1 MKQVIQHFRSGI
13 LKVEEVPET
22 ICQPGGILVDNVASL
37 ISAGTEKMAID
48 LARRSLAGKARERPD
63 LVRQVLQKLRRDGLA
78 STFQTVRAKLDT
90 PLALGYS
97 CAGIVREVGRG
108 VTEFQV
114 GERVA
119 CAGMNYASHAE
130 TVFVPRNLAVR
141 IPPALDFD
149 QAAFVTL
156 GAIALQ
162 GVRTAEVRLGEW
174 VGVIGLGLLGQL
186 TIQIL
191 KAAGC
196 QVVGID
202 LDPAKI
208 ELARQ
213 LGADEALARN
223 QDVAGQIQ
231 RLTSGRGVDAVII
244 TAAAAGNDPVELAAE
259 IARDRAVVSVVGAVG
274 LNIPRKPYYEKELQL
289 RTSRSY
295 GPGRYDR
302 QYEELGF
309 DYPIGYVRWTERRN
323 MEEFLR
329 LAAAGAVTPAR
340 LTTHRFPIGEA
351 EEAYRMI
358 TSGAESYLGVLLQYP
373 PRHPDQTPGD
383 RDSGTARTVKLSRE
397 RAPRRAGS
405 IRLGM
410 IGAGNFAK
418 SVLLPR
424 LQSRRDCELVAVATA
439 TGRNALAIGA
449 RFGFAA
455 ATTDYQEILDN
466 PAIDAVII
474 ATRHDSHARIAGDAL
489 RAGKAVLVEKPLAID
504 TAGLQQLGE
513 VVEVEGGRILVGFN
527 RRYAPLVTEMK
538 RFMGEAGPS
547 VPVAIDYRVNAGR
560 IPPESWIQG
569 AEGGG
574 RIIGECCHFIDLM
587 QFLTSADP
595 VEVFATH
602 HPDGPD
608 TFTSSIRFSD
618 GSIGSLNYFAN
629 GDRGLAK
636 ERLEIFG
643 GGRTAILDDFQRLEL
658 WNNGRRRVVRR
669 FAVEKGF
676 DGEIAAFIESV
687 QTGRPMP
694 IPWPSLQLTT
704 RATFAIAESLQ
715 TGRPVKL

>member
-1 MKQVIQHFRSGI
+1 MKQVIQNFRSGI

-78 STFQTVRAKLDT
+78 STVQTVRAKLDT

-130 TVFVPRNLAVR
+130 TIFVPRNLAVP
-141 IPPALDFD
+141 IPPGLDFE

-196 QVVGID
+196 QVIGID
-202 LDPAKI
+202 LDPARI

-223 QDVAGQIQ
+223 QDVAGQVQ
-231 RLTSGRGVDAVII
+231 RATSGRGVDAVII
-244 TAAAAGNDPVELAAE
+244 TAAAASNDPVELAAE
-259 IARDRAVVSVVGAVG
+259 IARDRAVVAVVGAVG

-329 LAAAGAVTPAR
+329 LAAVGAVSPAR
-340 LTTHRFPIGEA
+340 LTTHRFPIAAA
-351 EEAYRMI
+351 EEAYQMI
-358 TSGAESYLGVLLQYP
+358 TSGATNYLGVLLEY
-373 PRHPDQTPGD
+373 PRHRDDTPAD
-383 RDSGTARTVKLSRE
+383 RDSGAARTIQLRRE
-397 RAPRRAGS
+397 SATRRPGT

-410 IGAGNFAK
+410 IGAGNFAR

-424 LQSRRDCELVAVATA
+424 LKSRRDCELVTVATA

-455 ATTDYQEILDN
+455 ATTDYHELLNN
-466 PAIDAVII
+466 PEIDAVII
-474 ATRHDSHARIAGDAL
+474 ATRHDSHARIAGEAL

-504 TAGLQQLGE
+504 TTGLQQLGE
-513 VVEVEGGRILVGFN
+513 VVEGEGARILVGFN
-527 RRYAPLVTEMK
+527 RRYAPLVIEMK
-538 RFMGEAGPS
+538 RFLTGG
-547 VPVAIDYRVNAGR
+547 VPVALDYRVNAGR

-595 VEVFATH
+595 VEVYATH

-636 ERLEIFG
+636 ERLEVFG

-658 WNNGRRRVVRR
+658 WSNGRRRVVRH
-669 FAVEKGF
+669 FTVEKGF

-694 IPWPSLQLTT
+694 ISWSSLQLTT
-704 RATFAIAESLQ
+704 RATFAIEESLR
-715 TGRPVKL
+715 TGQAVKL